1 MIMRAR
7 CGPGF
12 RYDKRVNQ
20 VEQKEATIRVAVI
33 EDDKRYRES
42 LEMLLQHAPGF
53 SLAASFPA
61 ALPALE
67 SAGALAAEGRLD
79 WDAVLM
85 DLGLPDI
92 SGVEA
97 TRALKRISPDPR
109 IVVLTVFEEP
119 QTILDAIRS
128 GADGYLL
135 KKTPPQ
141 ELLKQLQ
148 IVRSGGAPLTA
159 GVATVVLG
167 FVRGP
172 DDAPPRKQG
181 EGNGALALSAREQ
194 GVLRALT
201 RGLAYKQVADELG
214 ISIDTVRSHIRSIY
228 EKLQVHSATEAVSRA
243 LRDRLV

>member
-1 MIMRAR
+1 MKKAERRDA
-7 CGPGF
+7 G
-12 RYDKRVNQ
+12 
-20 VEQKEATIRVAVI
+20 IRVAVI
-33 EDDKRYRES
+33 EDDQRYRES
-42 LEMLLQHAPGF
+42 LEMLLRHSPGF

-61 ALPALE
+61 ALPALRSAE
-67 SAGALAAEGRLD
+67 SLAAEDRLD
-79 WDAVLM
+79 WDVVLM
-85 DLGLPDI
+85 DLGLPDL
-92 SGVEA
+92 SGIEA
-97 TRALKRISPDPR
+97 TRSLKRLSPDPR

-141 ELLKQLQ
+141 ELLKQLE

-159 GVATVVLG
+159 GVATMVLG

-172 DDAPPRKQG
+172 GHALDDKRPAG
-181 EGNGALALSAREQ
+181 DESFALSAREQ
-194 GVLRALT
+194 DVLRALT

-214 ISIDTVRSHIRSIY
+214 ISIDTVRTHIRSIY

>member
-1 MIMRAR
+1 MKPTERK
-7 CGPGF
+7 
-12 RYDKRVNQ
+12 D
-20 VEQKEATIRVAVI
+20 ATLRVAVV

-42 LEMLLQHAPGF
+42 LEMLLRHAPGF

-61 ALPALE
+61 ALPAL
-67 SAGALAAEGRLD
+67 GAAKTLVHEGGLG
-79 WDAVLM
+79 WDVVLM

-92 SGVEA
+92 SGIDA
-97 TRALKRISPDPR
+97 TRRLKKLAPHLR
-109 IVVLTVFEEP
+109 IVILTVFEEP
-119 QTILDAIRS
+119 PRILDAICA

-135 KKTPPQ
+135 KKTPPS
-141 ELLKQLQ
+141 ELLAQMQL
-148 IVRSGGAPLTA
+148 VRSGGAPLTA

-167 FVRGP
+167 FVRGADSP
-172 DDAPPRKQG
+172 AGHAD
-181 EGNGALALSAREQ
+181 NGSIALSAREQ

-214 ISIDTVRSHIRSIY
+214 ISIDTVRTHIRAIY